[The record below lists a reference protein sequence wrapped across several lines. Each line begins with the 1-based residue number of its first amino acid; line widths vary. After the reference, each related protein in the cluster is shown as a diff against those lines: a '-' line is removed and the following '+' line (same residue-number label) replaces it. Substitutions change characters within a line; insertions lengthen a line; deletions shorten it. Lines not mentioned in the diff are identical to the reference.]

1 MPQSQTK
8 RATVLSSS
16 EEDNDDDSDDGD
28 NRYRVSYV
36 SYKTLVFYPTL
47 PHPSGFPFAALFYR
61 RSDPVT
67 QVPSSIFKFSFD
79 HTKKKS

>member
-1 MPQSQTK
+1 MK

-16 EEDNDDDSDDGD
+16 EEDNDDDSDDED

-47 PHPSGFPFAALFYR
+47 SRHSIFHIG
-61 RSDPVT
+61 
-67 QVPSSIFKFSFD
+67 VPSLYISSCLPFP
-79 HTKKKS
+79 